1 VNLVKWG
8 MKAPLFVRTL
18 SEEEQHTIT
27 ALLRSPD
34 AFTMRRCQIL
44 LASSRGQRPSEI
56 ARNLA
61 CASQTVR
68 NVINAFHSEGL
79 DCLKA
84 GSRRPKTVQPIF
96 NQDKAQ
102 ALRAILHQSPRAF
115 GKSSS
120 VWTLGLA
127 AQVCLE
133 QGVTEREVSIE
144 RIRVTLKRLGVGWHR
159 AKDWITSP
167 DPEYARKKTDATC

>member
-1 VNLVKWG
+1 

-18 SEEEQHTIT
+18 TEQEQQVL
-27 ALLRSPD
+27 AAGLRSPN

-44 LASSRGQRPSEI
+44 LASSRGARAPQI
-56 ARNLA
+56 ARNLG

-68 NVINAFHSEGL
+68 NVISAFHSQGL
-79 DCLKA
+79 DCLRP

-96 NQDKAQ
+96 DQEKAEV
-102 ALRAILHQSPRAF
+102 LRAILHQTPRAF
-115 GKSSS
+115 GKSTS

-127 AQVCLE
+127 AQVCRE

-144 RIRVTLKRLGVGWHR
+144 RIRVALSRLGVGWQR
-159 AKDWITSP
+159 AKEWITSP
-167 DPEYARKKTDATC
+167 DPEYTRKKTDVTA

>member
-1 VNLVKWG
+1 
-8 MKAPLFVRTL
+8 MKPPLFVRTL
-18 SEEEQHTIT
+18 FDQEEQALT
-27 ALLRSPD
+27 AGLRSSD
-34 AFTMRRCQIL
+34 AFIMRRCQIL

-68 NVINAFHSEGL
+68 NVINAFNSEGL
-79 DCLKA
+79 ACLQPQ
-84 GSRRPKTVQPIF
+84 SRRPKTAQPIF
-96 NQDKAQ
+96 TEEKAE
-102 ALRAILHQSPRAF
+102 ALRAILHQSPRTF
-115 GKSSS
+115 GKVTS

-133 QGVTEREVSIE
+133 QGVIDREVSIE
-144 RIRVTLKRLGVGWHR
+144 RIRVTLKRLGVGWQR

-167 DPEYARKKTDATC
+167 DPQYIRKKSGETA

>member
-1 VNLVKWG
+1 

-18 SEEEQHTIT
+18 SEEEQQSLT
-27 ALLRSPD
+27 AGLRSPD
-34 AFTMRRCQIL
+34 AFIMRRCQIL
-44 LASSRGQRPSEI
+44 LASSRGQRPSNI
-56 ARNLA
+56 ARNLG

-68 NVINAFHSEGL
+68 NVINAFHSQGL
-79 DCLKA
+79 SCLKA

-96 NQDKAQ
+96 DQEKAE
-102 ALRAILHQSPRAF
+102 ALRAILHQTPRTF
-115 GKSSS
+115 GKSTS

-127 AQVCLE
+127 ARVCLE

-144 RIRVTLKRLGVGWHR
+144 RIRMALKRLGVGWQR

-167 DPEYARKKTDATC
+167 DPEYTRKKTDATC

>member
-1 VNLVKWG
+1 
-8 MKAPLFVRTL
+8 MKPPLFVRTL
-18 SEEEQHTIT
+18 SEEEHQTLT
-27 ALLRSPD
+27 AGLRSPS

-68 NVINAFHSEGL
+68 NTINAFHSKGL
-79 DCLKA
+79 ACLTPE
-84 GSRRPKTVQPIF
+84 SRRPKTVQPIF
-96 NQDKAQ
+96 TEEKAE
-102 ALRAILHQSPRAF
+102 ALRAILHQNPRAF
-115 GKSSS
+115 GKPTS
-120 VWTLGLA
+120 VWTLALA

-144 RIRVTLKRLGVGWHR
+144 RIRMTLRRLGVGWLR

-167 DPEYARKKTDATC
+167 DPQYIRKKSGETC